1 MPAVDGSLA
10 RFLVLRNGGGEV
22 AHAGYLDGLFWV
34 RLFGASGTTG
44 IINSTRGPIAAET
57 WTHVAASCDQKAIQ
71 FFLNGKVFTVE
82 PYSVGALLQP
92 NELNVGGDNP
102 DSSVADVDDL
112 RLFDSPI
119 SAANVR
125 WLHQNPGQY
134 YDAAPA
140 TFAAWGVPL

>member
-1 MPAVDGSLA
+1 
-10 RFLVLRNGGGEV
+10 
-22 AHAGYLDGLFWV
+22 
-34 RLFGASGTTG
+34 
-44 IINSTRGPIAAET
+44 
-57 WTHVAASCDQKAIQ
+57 
-71 FFLNGKVFTVE
+71 
-82 PYSVGALLQP
+82 
-92 NELNVGGDNP
+92 LNVGGDNP